1 MAGTRAAIRYAKAI
15 LSLATDNQKAEAVQA
30 DMALIGQS
38 IANNASLEN
47 ALKSPVVKLLEK
59 AAVLDALFPSVSS
72 ESKSLF
78 TTLVSNK
85 RVNILGQ
92 IATQYGILYDQV
104 NNKENAFV
112 TTAIPMTSE
121 LEEKVMA
128 KLKTLTTKEVTLRKS
143 VDANILGGFVLRVGD
158 LHYDAS
164 VSNQLNTLKR
174 KFTIN

>member
-1 MAGTRAAIRYAKAI
+1 MAGTRAAIRYAKAV
-15 LSLATDNQKAEAVQA
+15 LSLATDNQKTAAVQA
-30 DMALIGQS
+30 DMTLIGQT

-158 LHYDAS
+158 LQYDAS

-174 KFTIN
+174 KFIIN

>member
-1 MAGTRAAIRYAKAI
+1 MAGTRAAIRYAKAV

-158 LHYDAS
+158 LQYDAS

-174 KFTIN
+174 KFIIN

>member
-1 MAGTRAAIRYAKAI
+1 MAGTRAAIRYAKAVI
-15 LSLATDNQKAEAVQA
+15 SLATDNQKAEAVQA

-128 KLKTLTTKEVTLRKS
+128 KLKTLTTKEVTLHKS

-158 LHYDAS
+158 LQYDAS

-174 KFTIN
+174 KFIIN

>member
-1 MAGTRAAIRYAKAI
+1 MAGTRAAIRYAKAV

-92 IATQYGILYDQV
+92 IATQYGILYDQL

-128 KLKTLTTKEVTLRKS
+128 KLKTLTTKEVTLHKS

-158 LHYDAS
+158 LQYDAS

-174 KFTIN
+174 KFIIN

>member
-1 MAGTRAAIRYAKAI
+1 MIGTRAAIRYAKAV
-15 LSLATDNQKAEAVQA
+15 LSLASDNQKAEAVQL
-30 DMALIGQS
+30 DMTLIGQA
-38 IANNASLEN
+38 IASNGSLEN
-47 ALKSPVVKLLEK
+47 ALKSPVVKLSEK

-78 TTLVSNK
+78 RTLVTNK

-92 IATQYGILYDQV
+92 IALQYGILYDKL

-121 LEEKVMA
+121 LEVKVIA
-128 KLKTLTTKEVTLRKS
+128 KLKTLTTKEVTLNKS
-143 VDANILGGFVLRVGD
+143 VDKNLLGGFVLRVGD
-158 LHYDAS
+158 QQYDAS
-164 VSNQLNTLKR
+164 VSNQLNALKS

>member
-15 LSLATDNQKAEAVQA
+15 LSLATDNQKAEAVQV

-158 LHYDAS
+158 LQYDAS

-174 KFTIN
+174 KFIIN

>member
-38 IANNASLEN
+38 IANNASLEY

-128 KLKTLTTKEVTLRKS
+128 KLKTLTTKEVTLHKS

-158 LHYDAS
+158 LQYDAS

-174 KFTIN
+174 KFIIN

>member
-1 MAGTRAAIRYAKAI
+1 MAGTRAAIRYAKAV
-15 LSLATDNQKAEAVQA
+15 LSLATDNQKTEAVQA

-158 LHYDAS
+158 LQYDAS

-174 KFTIN
+174 KFIIN

>member
-1 MAGTRAAIRYAKAI
+1 MAGTRAAIRYAKAV

-128 KLKTLTTKEVTLRKS
+128 KLKTLTTKEVTLLKS

-158 LHYDAS
+158 LQYDAS

-174 KFTIN
+174 KFIIN

>member
-1 MAGTRAAIRYAKAI
+1 MIGTRAAIRYAKAV
-15 LSLATDNQKAEAVQA
+15 LSLASDNQKAEAVQL
-30 DMALIGQS
+30 DMTLIGQA
-38 IANNASLEN
+38 IASNASLEN
-47 ALKSPVVKLLEK
+47 ALKSPVVKLSEK

-78 TTLVSNK
+78 RTLVTNK

-92 IATQYGILYDQV
+92 IALQYGILYDKL

-121 LEEKVMA
+121 LEVKVIA
-128 KLKTLTTKEVTLRKS
+128 KLKTLTTKEVTLNKS
-143 VDANILGGFVLRVGD
+143 VDKNLLGGFVLRVGD
-158 LHYDAS
+158 QQYDAS

>member
-38 IANNASLEN
+38 IANNASLEY

-112 TTAIPMTSE
+112 TTAIAMTSE

-158 LHYDAS
+158 LQYDAS

-174 KFTIN
+174 KFIIN

>member
-30 DMALIGQS
+30 DMTLIGQA

-158 LHYDAS
+158 LQYDAS

-174 KFTIN
+174 KFIIN

>member
-15 LSLATDNQKAEAVQA
+15 LSLATDNKTAAAVQA
-30 DMALIGQS
+30 DMLLIGQA
-38 IANNASLEN
+38 IENNASL
-47 ALKSPVVKLLEK
+47 ADVLKSPVVKLSEK
-59 AAVLDALFPSVSS
+59 ADVLNALFPSVNS

-78 TTLVSNK
+78 DILVTNK
-85 RVNILGQ
+85 RVDILSQ
-92 IATQYGILYDQV
+92 VATQYGILYDLA

-121 LEEKVMA
+121 LEAKVMA
-128 KLKTLTTKEVTLRKS
+128 KLKTLTTKEVTLSNS
-143 VDANILGGFVLRVGD
+143 VDEDILGSFILRVGD
-158 LHYDAS
+158 QQYDAS

>member
-158 LHYDAS
+158 LQYDAS

-174 KFTIN
+174 KFIIN

>member
-112 TTAIPMTSE
+112 TTAIPMT
-121 LEEKVMA
+121 
-128 KLKTLTTKEVTLRKS
+128 
-143 VDANILGGFVLRVGD
+143 
-158 LHYDAS
+158 
-164 VSNQLNTLKR
+164 
-174 KFTIN
+174 

>member
-1 MAGTRAAIRYAKAI
+1 MAGTRAAIRYAKAV

-78 TTLVSNK
+78 NTLVSNK

-128 KLKTLTTKEVTLRKS
+128 KLKTLTTKEVTLHKS

-158 LHYDAS
+158 LQYDAS

-174 KFTIN
+174 KFIIN

>member
-1 MAGTRAAIRYAKAI
+1 MAGTRAAIRYAKAV

-112 TTAIPMTSE
+112 TTAIAMTSE

-128 KLKTLTTKEVTLRKS
+128 KLKTLTTKEVTLHKS

-158 LHYDAS
+158 LQYDAS

-174 KFTIN
+174 KFIIN

>member
-1 MAGTRAAIRYAKAI
+1 MAGTRAAIRYAKAV

-112 TTAIPMTSE
+112 TTAISMTSE

-158 LHYDAS
+158 LQYDAS

-174 KFTIN
+174 KFIIN

>member
-1 MAGTRAAIRYAKAI
+1 MAGTRAAIRYAKAV

-112 TTAIPMTSE
+112 TTAIAMTSE

-158 LHYDAS
+158 LQYDAS

-174 KFTIN
+174 KFIIN

>member
-1 MAGTRAAIRYAKAI
+1 MTGTRAAIRYAKAV
-15 LSLATDNQKAEAVQA
+15 LSLASDNQKAEAVQL
-30 DMALIGQS
+30 DMTLIGQA
-38 IANNASLEN
+38 IASNASLEN
-47 ALKSPVVKLLEK
+47 ALKSPVVKLSEK

-78 TTLVSNK
+78 RTLVTNK

-92 IATQYGILYDQV
+92 IALQYGILYDKL

-121 LEEKVMA
+121 LELKVIA
-128 KLKTLTTKEVTLRKS
+128 KLKTLTTKEVTLNKS
-143 VDANILGGFVLRVGD
+143 VDKNLLGGFVLRVGD
-158 LHYDAS
+158 QQYDAS
-164 VSNQLNTLKR
+164 VSNQLNALKS